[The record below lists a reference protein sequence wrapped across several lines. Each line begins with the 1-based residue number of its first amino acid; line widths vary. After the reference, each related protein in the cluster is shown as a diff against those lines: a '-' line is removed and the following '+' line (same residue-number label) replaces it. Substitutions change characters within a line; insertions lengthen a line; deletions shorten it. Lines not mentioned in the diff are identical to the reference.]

1 MIKEN
6 KKSKKKKD
14 VTFAQEM
21 LGYLK
26 TAGISFIAA
35 TIFTVLLSFHARSEM
50 IKNLYANK
58 NEKTKIEQQL
68 AIQIVSNADLTAKI
82 SDKNYSFCMKV
93 GNLYELAGDY
103 LKAEYAYYN
112 AYKKSPTGIYD
123 DELKLVTV
131 LILQNKIDEAK
142 KIINSV
148 TDTNTLRLIR
158 FKTRANIIVGDYY
171 YTNGKFLKA
180 ADAYEK
186 AYYYYNRLTKKDKII
201 KESIRQ
207 RVINAYLEAS
217 YIIIKN
223 GYNTDAVRF
232 LKKALKYD
240 PDNLKILY
248 RLAIVYADLDPVVA
262 FEYFEPLIN
271 KIPHEIDYSV
281 YTKSLMKAANIM
293 DIEGDGIKA
302 KYYRYKVH
310 SFDLFAGRKIV
321 YKEDIELEP
330 KDIKIKKKFFTYRIN
345 SEFSLKNVSSQ
356 DISNLSAEFILRH
369 GGDEKKIRTIICA
382 RPKEPLFSNGE
393 ALSLKIKFGDKIFTK
408 KELKKYSIDI
418 YLYKDPKY
426 KTLISSYKILPNEN
440 YVSKTFVSPH
450 L

>member
-50 IKNLYANK
+50 IKNLYAHK
-58 NEKTKIEQQL
+58 YEKTKIEQQL

-112 AYKKSPTGIYD
+112 AYKKSPNGIYD
-123 DELKLVTV
+123 DELKLATV

-142 KIINSV
+142 KIIDSV

-207 RVINAYLEAS
+207 RLINAYLEAS
-217 YIIIKN
+217 SIIVKN
-223 GYNTDAVRF
+223 GYNSDAVRF

-240 PDNLKILY
+240 PDNLKIQY
-248 RLAIVYADLDPVVA
+248 RLAVVYADLNPITALD
-262 FEYFEPLIN
+262 YFEPLIN
-271 KIPHEIDYSV
+271 KIPQEIDYNV
-281 YTKSLMKAANIM
+281 YTKSLMKAANIY
-293 DIEGDGIKA
+293 DIQGEGIKA

-310 SFDLFAGRKIV
+310 SFDLYTARKVV
-321 YKEDIELEP
+321 YKNDIELEP
-330 KDIKIKKKFFTYRIN
+330 KYIKVKKRFFTYKIY
-345 SEFSLKNVSSQ
+345 SDFLLKNISSQ
-356 DISNLSAEFILRH
+356 DISNLTAEFILRQ
-369 GGDEKKIRTIICA
+369 EKDDKKNIIIHCA
-382 RPKEPLFSNGE
+382 SPDEPLYSNGGE
-393 ALSLKIKFGDKIFTK
+393 TELKIKLNNKIYTK
-408 KELKKYSIDI
+408 KELQKYYIDV
-418 YLYKDPKY
+418 YLYKDSKF
-426 KTLISSYKILPNEN
+426 KTLINSYKVLPE
-440 YVSKTFVSPH
+440 
-450 L
+450 